1 MIWTWIKRI
10 GIAAIALSAT
20 ALVWG
25 LLWPLEVHRII
36 QQSESQSP
44 YEGHTRPF
52 VGLAFSGGGARAALF
67 GAAGMAALE
76 KRGLLTDVT
85 HVSGVSGGGFPA
97 SYLATNPVPD
107 CAAEA
112 YPETCT
118 AAYFQEMHQA
128 VGHDFFRDLTKRQLT
143 KPWRIMRPSA
153 RLWSLQEALDKR
165 FLQNATFGDI
175 ADGRAFYFNTV
186 SYDTGQ
192 RFVFSNAAIP
202 HPLTDD
208 KHLLPSGVRA
218 LSFSTPDMLLATPDD
233 FPLSMAVATSAA
245 FPPYLGPLTLQF
257 DMAGNP
263 SPRYRHLGDG
273 GVLENSGIETLREVA
288 LANGAEASALIYAF
302 DAGQSLDKNLS
313 QNRLDISI
321 FSTDLTQFVDVLL
334 SYASA
339 QREAFFNELIT
350 HHGLQIEV
358 KTFDYLNVENIV
370 SVPHANSL
378 QWISWTHW
386 PESCAAHA
394 RDNSASPF
402 ERLRDIP
409 TDLRISECDAAL
421 ITQAAEF
428 LVENCLRENP
438 AIGCFAIRD

>member
-1 MIWTWIKRI
+1 MIWTWIKRT
-10 GIAAIALSAT
+10 GITAIVMFAT

-36 QQSESQSP
+36 GQSDYPPS
-44 YEGHTRPF
+44 YENSSKPF
-52 VGLAFSGGGARAALF
+52 VGLALSGGGARAALF
-67 GAAGMAALE
+67 GAAGMEALE

-85 HVSGVSGGGFPA
+85 HISSVSGGGFPA

-107 CAAEA
+107 CTTVA
-112 YPETCT
+112 YPKSCA
-118 AAYFQEMHQA
+118 AAYFQEMRQA
-128 VGHDFFRDLTKRQLT
+128 VGRDFFGDLTKRQLT

-153 RLWSLQEALDKR
+153 RLWSFQEALDKG

-175 ADGRAFYFNTV
+175 ADDRAFFFNTV

-208 KHLLPSGVRA
+208 KNLLPSGVRA

-257 DMAGNP
+257 DMAGNS

-288 LANGAEASALIYAF
+288 LSNGAEMPALIYAF
-302 DAGQSLDKNLS
+302 DAGQSLNKDLS

-321 FSTDLTQFVDVLL
+321 FSADLSQFVDVLL
-334 SYASA
+334 SYAGA
-339 QREAFFNELIT
+339 QREAFFEELIT
-350 HHGLQIEV
+350 RNGLQIEV

-370 SVPHANSL
+370 RAPYANSL
-378 QWISWTHW
+378 KWTSWTSW
-386 PESCAAHA
+386 PEGCAAHS
-394 RDNSASPF
+394 RDNSTPPF
-402 ERLRDIP
+402 ERLRDIT
-409 TDLRISECDAAL
+409 TDLRISDCDAAL
-421 ITQAAEF
+421 ITQA
-428 LVENCLRENP
+428 
-438 AIGCFAIRD
+438 